1 MKDYSFN
8 DGTDDQPLLK
18 TQSAYCTPTH
28 CSQSKSEGYVSG
40 NDEPDHPLIGIGSQ
54 PDLVNNSSSSSSSS
68 LSDSYEYQELVTK
81 LTIGKQSTGEDS
93 VNLPAVENAD
103 ETDGLIH
110 GRNENTRYSI
120 CK

>member
-1 MKDYSFN
+1 MKNYSFT

-18 TQSAYCTPTH
+18 AQSDYCPPTH
-28 CSQSKSEGYVSG
+28 CSQSKSEGYVFG

-54 PDLVNNSSSSSSSS
+54 PDLVYNSNSSSSSS
-68 LSDSYEYQELVTK
+68 LSDCYEDQELVSK

-93 VNLPAVENAD
+93 VNFPAVENAD